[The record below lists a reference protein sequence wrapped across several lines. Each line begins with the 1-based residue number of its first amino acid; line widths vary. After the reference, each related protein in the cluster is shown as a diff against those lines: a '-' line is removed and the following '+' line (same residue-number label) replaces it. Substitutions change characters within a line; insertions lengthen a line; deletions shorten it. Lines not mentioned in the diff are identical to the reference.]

1 MGMSETVI
9 EISELRGEDDETI
22 KDLVKFLEERTKGEA
37 KATGSQIIVSY
48 AEDAEAP
55 SRSHI
60 RVLLRKFL
68 HKEELKGLFRVI
80 AGKENVFIIK
90 ERKEGKEEE

>member
-1 MGMSETVI
+1 MPETVI
-9 EISELRGEDDETI
+9 EISELRGEDDEAV
-22 KDLVKFLEERTKGEA
+22 KNLVKFLEDRTNGEA
-37 KATGSQIIVSY
+37 KATGSQIILSHT
-48 AEDAEAP
+48 EETEAP

-68 HKEELKGLFRVI
+68 HKEELKDLFRVI

-90 ERKEGKEEE
+90 ERKQARAEE

>member
-1 MGMSETVI
+1 MSMPETVI

-22 KDLVKFLEERTKGEA
+22 KDLVKFLGDKTNVEV
-37 KATGSQIIVSY
+37 KAVGSQIILSY
-48 AEDAEAP
+48 TGEAEAP

-68 HKEELKGLFRVI
+68 HKEELKDLFRVI
-80 AGKENVFIIK
+80 AGKENVFVIK
-90 ERKEGKEEE
+90 ERKQAGAEE

>member
-1 MGMSETVI
+1 MPETVI

-22 KDLVKFLEERTKGEA
+22 KDLVKFLEDRTNGEA
-37 KATGSQIIVSY
+37 KATGSQIILSY
-48 AEDAEAP
+48 TEEAEAP
-55 SRSHI
+55 SRSHM

-90 ERKEGKEEE
+90 ERKEARAE

>member
-1 MGMSETVI
+1 MPETVI

-22 KDLVKFLEERTKGEA
+22 KDLVKFLEDRTNGEA
-37 KATGSQIIVSY
+37 KATGSQIILSY
-48 AEDAEAP
+48 TEEAEAP
-55 SRSHI
+55 SRSHM

-80 AGKENVFIIK
+80 AGKENVFVIK
-90 ERKEGKEEE
+90 ERKEARAEE